1 MPKGAWTATTPPCC
15 VQTGWC
21 SHRLGKAQLLCSPLM
36 HGLTSTLSAEFGK
49 QQEYK
54 WLKGWEFRG
63 SHANMLWGKKKSTS
77 VERCN
82 LSLSHQLCQPRK
94 TNTANPG

>member
-1 MPKGAWTATTPPCC
+1 
-15 VQTGWC
+15 
-21 SHRLGKAQLLCSPLM
+21 M

-63 SHANMLWGKKKSTS
+63 SHANMLWGEKKLHFSG
-77 VERCN
+77 EM
-82 LSLSHQLCQPRK
+82 
-94 TNTANPG
+94 